1 MDRTGLP
8 ALAQRLR
15 RELFASR
22 TDGLIT
28 LVLLGALVALGGGF
42 LRWALVQA
50 QWAVVQA
57 NSTLFAVGRYPL
69 DQQWRLWLLTTLLAA
84 ATGLSWGLLRGRSWP
99 RNDTIAALLLAG
111 LGQHGHGMLTLDVPE
126 DHAAAVRLALGLGMA
141 KGFETA
147 RMYAGPVPV
156 MAREKIFGVTSFEL
170 G

>member
-8 ALAQRLR
+8 ALARRLR

-69 DQQWRLWLLTTLLAA
+69 DQPGRLWLLTTRLPAA
-84 ATGLSWGLLRGRSWP
+84 PALSGGMLRGRSGP
-99 RNDTIAALLLAG
+99 RNDAIAAVLLGGLALAVPLFLQLTLAIQARWWGITALLLALRWG
-111 LGQHGHGMLTLDVPE
+111 AGRWGH
-126 DHAAAVRLALGLGMA
+126 
-141 KGFETA
+141 
-147 RMYAGPVPV
+147 
-156 MAREKIFGVTSFEL
+156 RENSVL
-170 G
+170 H